1 MNYRLLRFAPI
12 VCIVLAF
19 LFPLTN
25 AYASGGEEAELLHH
39 MLLGLV
45 LIIMGA
51 KIGGELAIRLGQPAV
66 LGELVFG
73 MLLGNLGLFGISSL
87 SFLKSEASFTI
98 LSELGVI
105 LLLFQ
110 VGLETNIKEMK
121 SVGLSA
127 LLAAILGVIA
137 PFFLGWL
144 VSSWFLPHADQ
155 YVHVFVGAIL
165 TATSVGI
172 TARVLKDMGKIKSKE
187 GQLILG
193 AAVIDDVL
201 GLIILAV
208 VTGVIASVNTG
219 VEFDVNGLLK
229 IVGLAT
235 GFLVGA
241 VILGN
246 FLAPRMFKFV
256 NMLQA
261 KGMLLATSLFVC
273 FGLSFLA
280 AEAGLA
286 AIVGAFTAG
295 LVLDPVHYKDLKD
308 RTGES
313 DIEHLIEPIA
323 SLLVPVFFVIMGA
336 RVDLSVFKNID
347 TLFYAFALTAVAIIG
362 KQVCGLGVLQKGI
375 SKMAVGVGMI
385 PRGEVGLIFI
395 GIGAK
400 LKIHG
405 EPLVDAQ
412 TFGAVVIMV
421 ILTTMITPPLI
432 KWKFSKL

>member
-1 MNYRLLRFAPI
+1 MKNKLFRFAPI
-12 VCIVLAF
+12 IFIVVAVLY
-19 LFPLTN
+19 PMTN
-25 AYASGGEEAELLHH
+25 AYASSGEDAALMHH
-39 MLLGLV
+39 LLLGLV
-45 LIIMGA
+45 IILMGA
-51 KIGGELAIRLGQPAV
+51 KIGGEVAIRIGQPAV

-73 MLLGNLGLFGISSL
+73 MLLGNLGLLGISSL
-87 SFLKSEASFTI
+87 SFLKSEESFTI

-105 LLLFQ
+105 FLLFQ

-121 SVGLSA
+121 SVGVSA
-127 LLAAILGVIA
+127 LLAAILGVVA

-144 VSSWFLPHADQ
+144 TSSWFLPDADP
-155 YVHVFVGAIL
+155 YVHIFVGATL

-172 TARVLKDMGKIKSKE
+172 TARVLKDLGKIKSKE

-201 GLIILAV
+201 GLLTLAV
-208 VTGVIASVNTG
+208 VTGVIESVNTG
-219 VEFDVNGLLK
+219 REFDANGLVK
-229 IVGLAT
+229 IIGLAT

-241 VILGN
+241 VLIGN
-246 FLAPRMFKFV
+246 YLAPKMFKFV
-256 NMLQA
+256 NLLQA
-261 KGMLLATSLFVC
+261 RGMLLATSLFIC
-273 FGLSFLA
+273 FGLSYLA

-286 AIVGAFTAG
+286 SIVGAFTAG
-295 LVLDPVHYKDLKD
+295 LILDPVHYNDLKSK
-308 RTGES
+308 TGES

-336 RVDLSVFKNID
+336 RVDLTVFKNID
-347 TLFYAFALTAVAIIG
+347 TLFYALVLTLVAIIG

-375 SKMAVGVGMI
+375 DRIAVGVGMI
-385 PRGEVGLIFI
+385 PRGEVGLIFV

-400 LKIHG
+400 LKVHG
-405 EPLVDAQ
+405 QPLVDPQ

-421 ILTTMITPPLI
+421 VLTTMITPPLI